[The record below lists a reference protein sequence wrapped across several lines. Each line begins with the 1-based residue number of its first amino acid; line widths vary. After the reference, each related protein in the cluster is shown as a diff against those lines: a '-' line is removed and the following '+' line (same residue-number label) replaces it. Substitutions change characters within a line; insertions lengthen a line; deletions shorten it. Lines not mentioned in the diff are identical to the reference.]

1 MFSTPR
7 RYRWPT
13 PATWQRRLAEPA
25 CGNFSTGESKSSLGP
40 ELQKTGGRIFYSYRD
55 VLALRTFVYLR
66 EEHSLQLIRRAMGTL
81 RDLENIDH
89 LSKYSLVA
97 DGKQIILLEEQD
109 VVDLTSRPGE
119 LVAAFMRDV
128 LEPFI
133 NMQGVKVV
141 DLRRPRRLVSVDP
154 DTQGG
159 YPVIAGTRIQFDLV
173 ASLVADGVSP
183 GEIKDFYPGV
193 SAAAARDSLLRSDR
207 GRVPRGKD
215 AVCGVKILLDENVPQ
230 QALPVLQRTLR
241 GHEIDHVD
249 LIHWK
254 GKKDP
259 NFCQI

>member
-1 MFSTPR
+1 VAYPS
-7 RYRWPT
+7 YLA
-13 PATWQRRLAEPA
+13 ATLSGASLRQLQYWREQKL
-25 CGNFSTGESKSSLGP
+25 LGP

-81 RDLENIDH
+81 RDLGNIDH

-97 DGKQIILLEEQD
+97 DGKQIFLLEEQD
-109 VVDLTSRPGE
+109 VVDLTSGPGQ

-193 SAAAARDSLLRSDR
+193 SAAAARDAQSFAQIVDEYRE
-207 GRVPRGKD
+207 GRMPS
-215 AVCGVKILLDENVPQ
+215 A
-230 QALPVLQRTLR
+230 A
-241 GHEIDHVD
+241 
-249 LIHWK
+249 
-254 GKKDP
+254 
-259 NFCQI
+259 